1 MTARALVSGVIFKA
15 PVEKISKAGNAY
27 VTATIRDGKGD
38 AARWWKALVFGDVAM
53 AEVLRLGDGDP
64 LAVAGEFDC
73 QPYKTDAGEDRLS
86 WSIMVDA
93 VLSARAKP
101 KKAKPSQDN
110 PQPFDTKRWEGGP
123 RDGIPFDLRAIARA
137 LGGEVVGRQVVAPGP
152 GHSPRDRSLSVTI
165 SAAAPEGFLAFSHAG
180 DDFAECRDHV
190 KARLG
195 IDRRQQENRPQTPPR
210 RPTDAPRDDDRD
222 ARALM
227 FAKQI
232 VSEMRPILGSPG
244 ETYLRDVR
252 KIVTSAIEDVLER
265 TDGVGWH
272 PAVYFNE
279 PGHALHGRKLGAII
293 SVMTD
298 MITAEPTGAISRT
311 YIHEGRKLGKAK
323 TLGSPAGIV
332 RLSQDEDVL
341 EGLHIAEGLETALDV
356 MAEGFRPCWS
366 TGSTAIMAKF
376 PVLSGIEALTI
387 IADHD
392 AERRGSERAASEAA
406 RPMANGRS

>member
-1 MTARALVSGVIFKA
+1 
-15 PVEKISKAGNAY
+15 
-27 VTATIRDGKGD
+27 
-38 AARWWKALVFGDVAM
+38 M
-53 AEVLRLGDGDP
+53 A
-64 LAVAGEFDC
+64 
-73 QPYKTDAGEDRLS
+73 S
-86 WSIMVDA
+86 
-93 VLSARAKP
+93 
-101 KKAKPSQDN
+101 PS
-110 PQPFDTKRWEGGP
+110 
-123 RDGIPFDLRAIARA
+123 DLRAIARA

-210 RPTDAPRDDDRD
+210 RPTQPPRDDDRD

-232 VSEMRPILGSPG
+232 AFELRPILGSPG
-244 ETYLRDVR
+244 ETYLRDAR
-252 KIVTSAIEDVLER
+252 KIVTSAIEDVLDR

-293 SVMTD
+293 SVMTE

-311 YIHEGRKLGKAK
+311 YIHEGRKVGKAK
-323 TLGSPAGIV
+323 TLGSPAGII
-332 RLSQDEDVL
+332 RLSEDADVL
-341 EGLHIAEGLETALDV
+341 EGLHIAEGLETALAG
-356 MAEGFRPCWS
+356 MSIGLRPMWAA
-366 TGSTAIMAKF
+366 GSTALMAKF
-376 PVLSGIEALTI
+376 PVLSGVEALTVI
-387 IADHD
+387 VDHD
-392 AERRGSERAASEAA
+392 ANAAGERAARELEARWLDA
-406 RPMANGRS
+406 GREVRLLRSDDYGDLNDIIAGDAA

>member
-1 MTARALVSGVIFKA
+1 
-15 PVEKISKAGNAY
+15 
-27 VTATIRDGKGD
+27 
-38 AARWWKALVFGDVAM
+38 M
-53 AEVLRLGDGDP
+53 A
-64 LAVAGEFDC
+64 F
-73 QPYKTDAGEDRLS
+73 
-86 WSIMVDA
+86 
-93 VLSARAKP
+93 
-101 KKAKPSQDN
+101 PS
-110 PQPFDTKRWEGGP
+110 
-123 RDGIPFDLRAIARA
+123 DLRAIARA

-210 RPTDAPRDDDRD
+210 RPTQPPRDDDRD

-232 VSEMRPILGSPG
+232 AFELRPVLGSPG
-244 ETYLRDVR
+244 ETYLRDAR

-293 SVMTD
+293 AVMTD
-298 MITAEPTGAISRT
+298 PVTATPTGAISRT

-323 TLGSPAGIV
+323 TLGSPAGII
-332 RLSQDEDVL
+332 RLSEDADVL
-341 EGLHIAEGLETALDV
+341 EGLHIAEGLETALAG
-356 MAEGFRPCWS
+356 MSIGLRPMWAA
-366 TGSTAIMAKF
+366 GSTALMAKF
-376 PVLSGIEALTI
+376 PVLSGVEALTVI
-387 IADHD
+387 VDHD
-392 AERRGSERAASEAA
+392 ANAAGERAARELEARWLDA
-406 RPMANGRS
+406 GREVRLLRSDDYGDLNDIIAGDAA